1 VLGIHEDVA
10 RFHCDGEV
18 YLMEVVPA
26 GLVKSFPAY
35 ADPGGW
41 HHLNLI
47 FTYDVASQPSRE
59 EVTATYDGI
68 RGRREN
74 GTVPFT
80 TLLLAMRRPNDPNG
94 PNGPIQ
100 EPAAPGVPEST
111 GGCLTGEYSP
121 ITGRGVCAAFA
132 SLLEHT
138 HAAEPNPP
146 PPVRGYAPTRPIR
159 LMSCSIRRVGR

>member
-1 VLGIHEDVA
+1 
-10 RFHCDGEV
+10 
-18 YLMEVVPA
+18 MEVVPA
-26 GLVKSFPAY
+26 SLVKSFPAY
-35 ADPGGW
+35 ADPRGW

-47 FTYDVASQPSRE
+47 FTYDAASQPSRE
-59 EVTATYDGI
+59 EATATYNNI
-68 RGRREN
+68 RGRCEN

-80 TLLLAMRRPNDPNG
+80 TLLLAMRRPNG

-100 EPAAPGVPEST
+100 EPAAPAVPEST

-138 HAAEPNPP
+138 HAAEPKPP
-146 PPVRGYAPTRPIR
+146 SSPR
-159 LMSCSIRRVGR
+159 LRVDTPNLFDVLFDPACR

>member
-146 PPVRGYAPTRPIR
+146 PSPR
-159 LMSCSIRRVGR
+159 LRADTPNPFDVLFDPACR